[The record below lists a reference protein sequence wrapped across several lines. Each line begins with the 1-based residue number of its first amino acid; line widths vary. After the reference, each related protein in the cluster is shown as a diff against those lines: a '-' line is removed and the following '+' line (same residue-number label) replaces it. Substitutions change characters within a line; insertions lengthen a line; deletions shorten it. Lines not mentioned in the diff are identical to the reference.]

1 MRLMNSRIR
10 MALIITIVVV
20 IIYLLVLL
28 FLGGGLHPREYQSII
43 YWIMLVGYDFIIFVR
58 NYKVYLTGIARRLQS
73 TRFQ

>member
-28 FLGGGLHPREYQSII
+28 FLGGGHPREYKSII
-43 YWIMLVGYDFIIFVR
+43 FWIMLVGYDFIIFVR